1 MDTVRKLAAVLACTA
16 LLTVVGATTAGADP
30 GAKCARLD
38 KINEKIEAQK
48 ARIVAR
54 AANHPRAA
62 NAAQNHKANLE
73 NRLQDKLAELQARCS
88 G

>member
-1 MDTVRKLAAVLACTA
+1 MHSVRKLAAVLACTA
-16 LLTVVGATTAGADP
+16 LLTVLGATTAGAEP

-38 KINEKIEAQK
+38 KISERIEAQE
-48 ARIVAR
+48 ARIAAR

-62 NAAQNHKANLE
+62 NAGQNHKANLG
-73 NRLQDKLAELQARCS
+73 NRLQDKLAGLQARCS